1 MGNTS
6 FFTSSGTT
14 ASVENSI
21 DTKVAAAE
29 AAKVAAQAA
38 QTASETAQ
46 TASETAETGSQTA
59 QTASE
64 TARDASQTAQAASE
78 AARDTTLGY
87 RNTTETYKDAAASS
101 ASAASASETAS
112 QTAQAAAEA
121 AEANAAAS
129 ASAAATSETNA
140 ATSETNAASSASSA
154 STSASNSATSASAS
168 AASASAAATSESN
181 ASTSETNAASSAS
194 SASTSAS
201 TATTQAGIA
210 TTKAGEA
217 ATSASNAATS
227 ASNASTSE
235 SNAAS
240 SATAAAASQVA
251 AASSASSASSDAVST
266 AADVVITNADVVL
279 TNADAASTAADRTAV
294 ASDKATVAADKAIVN
309 TDKLAAAASASAAA
323 SSASSASSAQTAAEA
338 ARDSALAAYD
348 NFDDRYLGTFTNST
362 EPTVDNDGDA
372 LVAGSLYYNSDAG
385 AIKLYNGTAWVAA
398 YISGTGFAAL
408 NGATFTGNVTVPN
421 LITSGDVD
429 GRDVSVDGTKL
440 DGIESGATADQTAA
454 EILTAVKSVDGT
466 GSGLDGDLLDGQEG
480 SYYLDY
486 NNFTSTPTIPSNNN
500 QLTNGAG
507 YITGNQTITLSGDV
521 SGSGSTSIAVTIAD
535 DSHNH
540 IISNVDGLQTA
551 LNAKLPLSGGTMT
564 GAVTFAAGQTFDGRD
579 VSADGTKLDGI
590 ESGATADQT
599 ASEILTLIKTVDGA
613 GSGLDADLL
622 DGQHGSYYYPASN
635 PNGYTTNVGDITG
648 VTAGTNLTGGG
659 TSGTVTLNM
668 ATGGIG
674 AGTYGS
680 TTDGTKIDTITV
692 DAYGRVTAVATGATG
707 DITDVTAG
715 NGLTG
720 GGTVGAVTLNV
731 GAGTGVTVA
740 ADTVSIGQDVAT
752 TASPSFGGLN
762 INGNINAVDN
772 IYLARYIYHEGDTD
786 TYIDFVAANEMRI
799 VTGASENLRFRTNYI
814 QAYENV
820 QGSVETASKTGS
832 VTPDMQNYN
841 SFVWTLTGNITLANP
856 TTELAGSS
864 GVFIF
869 IHSGAARTV
878 SLGTDW
884 ETAGGAGL
892 TLSSTAGAVDIV
904 PYFVQAG
911 SNILLGTPQLGFV

>member
-38 QTASETAQ
+38 QAASETAQ

-121 AEANAAAS
+121 AEANAA
-129 ASAAATSETNA
+129 TSEA
-140 ATSETNAASSASSA
+140 NAASSASSA
-154 STSASNSATSASAS
+154 S
-168 AASASAAATSESN
+168 
-181 ASTSETNAASSAS
+181 SS
-194 SASTSAS
+194 
-201 TATTQAGIA
+201 QA
-210 TTKAGEA
+210 
-217 ATSASNAATS
+217 
-227 ASNASTSE
+227 
-235 SNAAS
+235 
-240 SATAAAASQVA
+240 A
-251 AASSASSASSDAVST
+251 AASSASSAASDAVST
-266 AADVVITNADVVL
+266 AADVVSTNADVVL

-309 TDKLAAAASASAAA
+309 TDKLAAASSAAAAA
-323 SSASSASSAQTAAEA
+323 SSASTASSAQTAAEA

-385 AIKLYNGTAWVAA
+385 AIKLWNGTSWVAA

-421 LITSGDVD
+421 LITSGNVD
-429 GRDVSVDGTKL
+429 GRDVSTDGTKL

-551 LNAKLPLSGGTMT
+551 LDAKLPLSGGTMT
-564 GAVTFAAGQTFDGRD
+564 GAVTFAAGQAFDGRD
-579 VSADGTKLDGI
+579 VSADGSKLDGI
-590 ESGATADQT
+590 EAGATADQT

-613 GSGLDADLL
+613 GSGLDADTL
-622 DGQHGSYYYPASN
+622 DGISSASF
-635 PNGYTTNVGDITG
+635 
-648 VTAGTNLTGGG
+648 LR
-659 TSGTVTLNM
+659 S
-668 ATGGIG
+668 
-674 AGTYGS
+674 
-680 TTDGTKIDTITV
+680 
-692 DAYGRVTAVATGATG
+692 DA
-707 DITDVTAG
+707 
-715 NGLTG
+715 
-720 GGTVGAVTLNV
+720 
-731 GAGTGVTVA
+731 
-740 ADTVSIGQDVAT
+740 
-752 TASPSFGGLN
+752 
-762 INGNINAVDN
+762 
-772 IYLARYIYHEGDTD
+772 TD
-786 TYIDFVAANEMRI
+786 TM
-799 VTGASENLRFRTNYI
+799 S
-814 QAYENV
+814 
-820 QGSVETASKTGS
+820 GSLTT
-832 VTPDMQNYN
+832 
-841 SFVWTLTGNITLANP
+841 TGNITVQ
-856 TTELAGSS
+856 GSFLLDNGASDWQFSVVSNNLIISYGGTNKMKLDTS
-864 GVFIF
+864 GNL
-869 IHSGAARTV
+869 TV
-878 SLGTDW
+878 VGDV
-884 ETAGGAGL
+884 TA
-892 TLSSTAGAVDIV
+892 
-904 PYFVQAG
+904 FG
-911 SNILLGTPQLGFV
+911 SV